1 MDIRVKKTRRSII
14 TAFMELRAHK
24 PLEKITV
31 KELCEKA
38 EINKSTF
45 YTHFTDIY
53 HLSDQLEQELIQQVV
68 DNLPHPQYVVEH
80 PKEFTQEL
88 FLAFYAQSARIDKL
102 FSGPQRGNFVVKLHT
117 ALKERIFQAYP
128 QYENDLFFNVYLNF
142 AIFGGYYAMCE
153 GKAIDTPGTIAAIA
167 QITEHCSRG
176 LVEALRRQKPDSSGP
191 V

>member
-117 ALKERIFQAYP
+117 ALKERISQAYP
-128 QYENDLFFNVYLNF
+128 QYEADLFFNVYLNF

-167 QITEHCSRG
+167 QITEHCSRA
-176 LVEALRRQKPDSSGP
+176 LVEELHARNQTD
-191 V
+191 

>member
-80 PKEFTQEL
+80 PKEFTQEM
-88 FLAFYAQSARIDKL
+88 FLAF
-102 FSGPQRGNFVVKLHT
+102 
-117 ALKERIFQAYP
+117 
-128 QYENDLFFNVYLNF
+128 
-142 AIFGGYYAMCE
+142 
-153 GKAIDTPGTIAAIA
+153 
-167 QITEHCSRG
+167 
-176 LVEALRRQKPDSSGP
+176 
-191 V
+191 